1 MVPLHAA
8 GGTWRFNPR
17 GECSMSEIARIS
29 VSNGKKSASVH
40 ELAGAGGTGPR
51 TDPNGRDRRHDWDL
65 LERLEAENLELR
77 NRAVQ
82 LALQIQT
89 LRLRKPDASGRA
101 SCGSGGVSSITSRRR
116 PNRSS

>member
-1 MVPLHAA
+1 
-8 GGTWRFNPR
+8 
-17 GECSMSEIARIS
+17 MSEIARIS

-89 LRLRKPDASGRA
+89 LRHSGGLEVRSALSRVRKPDASGRA